1 MKCSQRWPEDEMQDG
16 HVICLQLLRNDVT
29 DLQLWDKGLRS
40 IEKLLAD
47 IPESVRGQFAE
58 LLAAYRL
65 EKESLAAISTQVDSK
80 NICRECAG
88 KCCLNGK
95 YRINILDLLALCAAH
110 IRLSPD
116 FGHKPLCPYGSA
128 GGCSLEAGFR
138 PADCILFIC
147 DTLDR
152 QLSGAERSALGV
164 GEQSLRGCLNAAT
177 QLLGVPVA
185 APLLLWAEKQQ

>member
-1 MKCSQRWPEDEMQDG
+1 M
-16 HVICLQLLRNDVT
+16 T

-47 IPESVRGQFAE
+47 IPESTREQFAE

-65 EKESLAAISTQVDSK
+65 EKEALAAIVTQVDADT
-80 NICRECAG
+80 ICRECAG

-95 YRINILDLLALCAAH
+95 YRISILDLLALCAADT
-110 IRLSPD
+110 RLSPD

-128 GGCSLEAGFR
+128 GGCSLEPGFR

-152 QLSGAERSALGV
+152 QLSDIERSVLGV
-164 GEQSLRGCLNAAT
+164 REKSLRGRMSAAT
-177 QLLGVPVA
+177 QLLGVPAA
-185 APLLLWAEKQQ
+185 APLLLWAEKQK